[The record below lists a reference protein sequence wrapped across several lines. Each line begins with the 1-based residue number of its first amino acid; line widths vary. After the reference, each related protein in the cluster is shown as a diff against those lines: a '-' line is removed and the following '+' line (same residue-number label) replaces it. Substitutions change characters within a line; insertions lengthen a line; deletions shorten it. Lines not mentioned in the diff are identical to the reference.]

1 MIYVLLFLCIYCTFY
16 YIGNLVMMVT
26 NFVKGNKEVAHNQ
39 NGINT
44 ILEMI
49 CATLWT
55 LFIWLW
61 N

>member
-1 MIYVLLFLCIYCTFY
+1 MMI
-16 YIGNLVMMVT
+16 T

-39 NGINT
+39 NRVNT

-49 CATLWT
+49 CATLWV